1 LCVVS
6 SIFNFKPKDHLM
18 EKSSVKEME
27 DPSQED
33 VISLVNSMFQVSDYN
48 KTEFSLEFKIEDIDF
63 KSKFESLA
71 RKLENMSYVCKLEK
85 MEERGLYV
93 IIQKFSQKKQR
104 KWMSTSWTPRILFV
118 IVISFVMI
126 DGYYRTSG
134 TNSIVEIGDPL
145 EMAAIYTLSLLGIL
159 GVHELG
165 HIIAA
170 KIHGL
175 KTTWPY
181 FIPGLPIIGI
191 PTFGAFIQ
199 SKGLT
204 INREILFDVAIAGP
218 IAGLA
223 IAVIVSIYG
232 AYTAPVLDS
241 EIAAG
246 LFEGSKLIEWD
257 LGEPL
262 LMTAS
267 LALFGKGGAGHEV
280 IMTPIMFAAWI
291 GFLITFLN
299 LLPAW
304 QLDGGHMARTL
315 FGAKLHKYATYGS
328 MAILVLLNYWLM
340 ALLILFMSSRNP
352 SATPLDDISPLSKNR
367 KLAYLGIIVL
377 AILCAPLPSG
387 FLSGLLP

>member
-1 LCVVS
+1 MICI
-6 SIFNFKPKDHLM
+6 SIFNFKPESHLM
-18 EKSSVKEME
+18 ERFSLKKME
-27 DPSQED
+27 EHTQEGI
-33 VISLVNSMFQVSDYN
+33 ISLVNSIFEVSDFT
-48 KTEFSLEFKIEDIDF
+48 KAEFSLEFTIEDLEF
-63 KSKFESLA
+63 KSKFVDLA
-71 RKLENMSYVCKLEK
+71 RKLENMSYVCKLQEINGAK
-85 MEERGLYV
+85 V
-93 IIQKFSQKKQR
+93 IIIQKFAVKKQR
-104 KWMSTSWTPRILFV
+104 KWLSNTWTPRILFV

-145 EMAAIYTLSLLGIL
+145 EIAGIYTLSLLGIL

-165 HIIAA
+165 HIVAA
-170 KIHGL
+170 KAHKL

-181 FIPGLPIIGI
+181 FIPGLPILGI

-218 IAGLA
+218 IAGLV

-232 AYTAPVLDS
+232 AYTAPVI
-241 EIAAG
+241 EQAVAAE
-246 LFEGSKLIEWD
+246 LFAESRLMEWGM
-257 LGEPL
+257 GEPL
-262 LMTAS
+262 LMSAS
-267 LALFGKGGAGHEV
+267 LAMFGKGGAGYQV

-315 FGAKLHKYATYGS
+315 LGQKMHRYATYGS

-340 ALLILFMSSRNP
+340 AILILIMSSRSP
-352 SATPLDDISPLSKNR
+352 SASPLDDVSPLSRNR
-367 KLAYLGIIVL
+367 KFAYIGIVVL
-377 AILCAPLPSG
+377 AVLCAPLPSG
-387 FLSGLLP
+387 FWSSILP

>member
-1 LCVVS
+1 MICV
-6 SIFNFKPKDHLM
+6 SIFNFKPESHLM
-18 EKSSVKEME
+18 ERFSLKKME
-27 DPSQED
+27 ENTQEGI
-33 VISLVNSMFQVSDYN
+33 ISLVNSIFEVSDFT
-48 KTEFSLEFKIEDIDF
+48 KAEFSLEFKIEDLEF
-63 KSKFESLA
+63 KSKFVDLA
-71 RKLENMSYVCKLEK
+71 RKLENMSYVCKLQEIEGAK
-85 MEERGLYV
+85 FI
-93 IIQKFSQKKQR
+93 IIQKFAVKKQR
-104 KWMSTSWTPRILFV
+104 KWLSNTWTPRILFV

-126 DGYYRTSG
+126 DGYYRTYG

-145 EMAAIYTLSLLGIL
+145 EIAGIYTLSLLGIL

-165 HIIAA
+165 HIVAA
-170 KIHGL
+170 KAHKL

-181 FIPGLPIIGI
+181 FIPGLPILGI

-218 IAGLA
+218 IAGLV

-232 AYTAPVLDS
+232 AYTAPVI
-241 EIAAG
+241 EQAVAAE
-246 LFEGSKLIEWD
+246 LFAEDRLMEWSQ
-257 LGEPL
+257 GEPL
-262 LMTAS
+262 LMSAS
-267 LALFGKGGAGHEV
+267 LAMFGKGGAGYQV

-315 FGAKLHKYATYGS
+315 LGQKMHRYATYGS

-340 ALLILFMSSRNP
+340 AILILIMSSRSP
-352 SATPLDDISPLSKNR
+352 SASPLDDISPLSRNR
-367 KLAYLGIIVL
+367 KFAYIGIVVL
-377 AILCAPLPSG
+377 AVLCAPLPSG
-387 FLSGLLP
+387 FWSSILP

>member
-1 LCVVS
+1 MILV
-6 SIFNFKPKDHLM
+6 SIFNFKPESHLM
-18 EKSSVKEME
+18 ERFSLKKME
-27 DPSQED
+27 EHTQEGI
-33 VISLVNSMFQVSDYN
+33 ISLVNSIFEVSDFT
-48 KTEFSLEFKIEDIDF
+48 KAEFSLEFKIEDLEF
-63 KSKFESLA
+63 KSKFVDLA
-71 RKLENMSYVCKLEK
+71 RKLENMSYVCKLQEINGAK
-85 MEERGLYV
+85 V
-93 IIQKFSQKKQR
+93 IIIQKFAVKKQR
-104 KWMSTSWTPRILFV
+104 KWLSNTWTPRILFV

-126 DGYYRTSG
+126 DGYYRTYG

-145 EMAAIYTLSLLGIL
+145 EIAGIYTLSLLGIL

-165 HIIAA
+165 HIVAA
-170 KIHGL
+170 KAHKL

-181 FIPGLPIIGI
+181 FIPGLPILGI

-218 IAGLA
+218 IAGLV

-232 AYTAPVLDS
+232 AYTAPVI
-241 EIAAG
+241 EQAVAAE
-246 LFEGSKLIEWD
+246 LFAESRLMEWSQ
-257 LGEPL
+257 GEPL
-262 LMTAS
+262 LMSAS
-267 LALFGKGGAGHEV
+267 LAMFGKGGAGYQV

-315 FGAKLHKYATYGS
+315 LGQKMHRYATYGS

-340 ALLILFMSSRNP
+340 AILILIMSSRSP
-352 SATPLDDISPLSKNR
+352 SASPLDDISPLSRNR
-367 KLAYLGIIVL
+367 KFAYIGIVVL
-377 AILCAPLPSG
+377 AVLCAPLPSG
-387 FLSGLLP
+387 FWSSILP

>member
-1 LCVVS
+1 MIRI
-6 SIFNFKPKDHLM
+6 SIFNFKPESHLM
-18 EKSSVKEME
+18 ERFSLKKME
-27 DPSQED
+27 ENAQEGI
-33 VISLVNSMFQVSDYN
+33 ISLVNSIFEVSDFT
-48 KTEFSLEFKIEDIDF
+48 KAEFSLEFKIEDLEF
-63 KSKFESLA
+63 KSKFVDLA
-71 RKLENMSYVCKLEK
+71 RKLENMSYVCKLQEIEGAK
-85 MEERGLYV
+85 FI
-93 IIQKFSQKKQR
+93 IIQKFAVKKQR
-104 KWMSTSWTPRILFV
+104 KWLSNTWTPRILFV

-126 DGYYRTSG
+126 DGYYRTYG

-145 EMAAIYTLSLLGIL
+145 EIAGIYTLSLLGIL

-165 HIIAA
+165 HIVAA
-170 KIHGL
+170 KAHKL

-181 FIPGLPIIGI
+181 FIPGLPILGI

-218 IAGLA
+218 IAGLV

-232 AYTAPVLDS
+232 AYTAPVI
-241 EIAAG
+241 EQAVAAE
-246 LFEGSKLIEWD
+246 LFAENRLMEWSQ
-257 LGEPL
+257 GEPL
-262 LMTAS
+262 LMSAS
-267 LALFGKGGAGHEV
+267 LAMFGKGGAGYQV

-315 FGAKLHKYATYGS
+315 LGQKMHRYATYGS

-340 ALLILFMSSRNP
+340 AILILIMSSRSP
-352 SATPLDDISPLSKNR
+352 SASPLDDISPLSRNR
-367 KLAYLGIIVL
+367 KFAYIGIVVL
-377 AILCAPLPSG
+377 AVLCAPLPSG
-387 FLSGLLP
+387 FWSSILP

>member
-1 LCVVS
+1 
-6 SIFNFKPKDHLM
+6 M
-18 EKSSVKEME
+18 ERFSLKKME
-27 DPSQED
+27 EHTQEGI
-33 VISLVNSMFQVSDYN
+33 ISLVNSIFEVSDFT
-48 KTEFSLEFKIEDIDF
+48 KAEFSLEFTIEDLEF
-63 KSKFESLA
+63 KSKFVDLA
-71 RKLENMSYVCKLEK
+71 RKLENMSYVCKLEEINGAK
-85 MEERGLYV
+85 V
-93 IIQKFSQKKQR
+93 IIIQKFAVKKQR
-104 KWMSTSWTPRILFV
+104 KWLSNTWTPRILFV

-126 DGYYRTSG
+126 DGYYRTYG

-145 EMAAIYTLSLLGIL
+145 QMAGIYTLSLLGIL

-165 HIIAA
+165 HIVAA
-170 KIHGL
+170 RAHKL

-181 FIPGLPIIGI
+181 FIPGLPILGI

-218 IAGLA
+218 IAGLV

-232 AYTAPVLDS
+232 AYTAPIIEQAV
-241 EIAAG
+241 AAE
-246 LFEGSKLIEWD
+246 LFAESRLMEWSQ
-257 LGEPL
+257 GEPL
-262 LMTAS
+262 LMSAS
-267 LALFGKGGAGHEV
+267 LAMFGKGGAGYQV

-315 FGAKLHKYATYGS
+315 LGQKMHRYATYGS

-340 ALLILFMSSRNP
+340 AILILIMSSRSP
-352 SATPLDDISPLSKNR
+352 SASPLDDISPLSRNR
-367 KLAYLGIIVL
+367 KFAYIGIVVL
-377 AILCAPLPSG
+377 AVLCAPLPSG
-387 FLSGLLP
+387 FWSSILP

>member
-1 LCVVS
+1 MICI
-6 SIFNFKPKDHLM
+6 SIFNFKPESHLM
-18 EKSSVKEME
+18 ERFSLKKME
-27 DPSQED
+27 ENAQEGI
-33 VISLVNSMFQVSDYN
+33 ISLVNSIFEVSDFT
-48 KTEFSLEFKIEDIDF
+48 KAEFSLEFKIEDLEF
-63 KSKFESLA
+63 KSKFVDLA
-71 RKLENMSYVCKLEK
+71 RKLENMSYVCKLQEIEGAK
-85 MEERGLYV
+85 FI
-93 IIQKFSQKKQR
+93 IIQKFAVKKQR
-104 KWMSTSWTPRILFV
+104 KWLSNTWTPRILFV

-126 DGYYRTSG
+126 DGYYRTYG

-145 EMAAIYTLSLLGIL
+145 EIAGIYTLSLLGIL

-165 HIIAA
+165 HIVAA
-170 KIHGL
+170 KAHKL

-181 FIPGLPIIGI
+181 FIPGLPILGI

-218 IAGLA
+218 IAGLV

-232 AYTAPVLDS
+232 AYTAPVI
-241 EIAAG
+241 EQAVAAE
-246 LFEGSKLIEWD
+246 LFAESRLMEWGM
-257 LGEPL
+257 GEPL
-262 LMTAS
+262 LMSAS
-267 LALFGKGGAGHEV
+267 LAMFGKGGAGYQV

-315 FGAKLHKYATYGS
+315 LGQKMHRYATYGS

-340 ALLILFMSSRNP
+340 AILILIMSSRSP
-352 SATPLDDISPLSKNR
+352 SASPLDDISPLSRNR
-367 KLAYLGIIVL
+367 KFAYIGIVVL
-377 AILCAPLPSG
+377 AVLCAPLPSG
-387 FLSGLLP
+387 FWSSILP

>member
-1 LCVVS
+1 
-6 SIFNFKPKDHLM
+6 M
-18 EKSSVKEME
+18 EKSSIKQME
-27 DPSQED
+27 DPSQENI
-33 VISLVNSMFQVSDYN
+33 ISLVNSIFQVSDFT
-48 KTEFSLEFKIEDIDF
+48 KTEFSLEFKIEDMDF
-63 KSKFESLA
+63 KSKFEGLA
-71 RKLENMSYVCKLEK
+71 RKLEDMRYVCKLEK
-85 MEERGLYV
+85 MEEGGLYV
-93 IIQKFSQKKQR
+93 IIQKFTPKKQR

-118 IVISFVMI
+118 IVISFVMV

-145 EMAAIYTLSLLGIL
+145 EMAAVYTLSLLGIL
-159 GVHELG
+159 GIHELG

-170 KIHGL
+170 KAHGL

-218 IAGLA
+218 IAGLV

-232 AYTAPVLDS
+232 AYTAPILDPN
-241 EIAAG
+241 ITAG
-246 LFEGSKLIEWD
+246 LFEELRLIEWNQ
-257 LGEPL
+257 GEPL

-280 IMTPIMFAAWI
+280 IMTPVMFAAWI

-315 FGAKLHKYATYGS
+315 LGVRLHKYATYGS

-352 SATPLDDISPLSKNR
+352 SASPLDDVSPLSKNR

-377 AILCAPLPSG
+377 AVLCAPLPTGFWSG
-387 FLSGLLP
+387 ILP

>member
-1 LCVVS
+1 MILV
-6 SIFNFKPKDHLM
+6 SIFNFKPESHLM
-18 EKSSVKEME
+18 ERFSLKKME
-27 DPSQED
+27 EHTQEGI
-33 VISLVNSMFQVSDYN
+33 ISLVNSIFEVSDFT
-48 KTEFSLEFKIEDIDF
+48 KAEFSLEFRIEDLEF
-63 KSKFESLA
+63 KSKFVDLA
-71 RKLENMSYVCKLEK
+71 RKLENMSYVCKLEEINGAK
-85 MEERGLYV
+85 V
-93 IIQKFSQKKQR
+93 IIIQKFAVKKQR
-104 KWMSTSWTPRILFV
+104 KWLSNTWTPRILFV

-126 DGYYRTSG
+126 DGYYRTYG

-145 EMAAIYTLSLLGIL
+145 QMAGIYTLSLLGIL

-165 HIIAA
+165 HIVAA
-170 KIHGL
+170 RAHKL

-181 FIPGLPIIGI
+181 FIPGLPILGI

-218 IAGLA
+218 IAGLV

-232 AYTAPVLDS
+232 AYTAPVI
-241 EIAAG
+241 EQAVAAE
-246 LFEGSKLIEWD
+246 LFAEDRLMEWSQ
-257 LGEPL
+257 GEPL
-262 LMTAS
+262 LMSAS
-267 LALFGKGGAGHEV
+267 LAMFGKGGAGYQV

-315 FGAKLHKYATYGS
+315 LGQKMHRYATYGS

-340 ALLILFMSSRNP
+340 AILILIMSSRSP
-352 SATPLDDISPLSKNR
+352 SASPLDDISPLSRNR
-367 KLAYLGIIVL
+367 KFAYIGIVVL
-377 AILCAPLPSG
+377 AVLCAPLPSG
-387 FLSGLLP
+387 FWSSILP

>member
-1 LCVVS
+1 MILV
-6 SIFNFKPKDHLM
+6 SIFNFKPESHLM
-18 EKSSVKEME
+18 ERFSLKKME
-27 DPSQED
+27 EHTQEGI
-33 VISLVNSMFQVSDYN
+33 ISLVNSIFEVSDFT
-48 KTEFSLEFKIEDIDF
+48 KAEFSLEFKIEDLEF
-63 KSKFESLA
+63 KSKFVDLA
-71 RKLENMSYVCKLEK
+71 RKLENMSYVCKLQEINGAK
-85 MEERGLYV
+85 V
-93 IIQKFSQKKQR
+93 IIIQKFAVKKQR
-104 KWMSTSWTPRILFV
+104 KWLSNTWTPRILFV

-145 EMAAIYTLSLLGIL
+145 EIAGIYTLSLLGIL

-165 HIIAA
+165 HIVAA
-170 KIHGL
+170 KAHKL

-181 FIPGLPIIGI
+181 FIPGLPILGI

-218 IAGLA
+218 IAGLV

-232 AYTAPVLDS
+232 AYTAPVI
-241 EIAAG
+241 EQAVAAE
-246 LFEGSKLIEWD
+246 LFAESRLMEWSQ
-257 LGEPL
+257 GEPL
-262 LMTAS
+262 LMSAS
-267 LALFGKGGAGHEV
+267 LAMFGKGGAGYQV

-315 FGAKLHKYATYGS
+315 LGQKMHRYATYGS

-340 ALLILFMSSRNP
+340 AILILIMSSRSP
-352 SATPLDDISPLSKNR
+352 SASPLDDISPLSRNR
-367 KLAYLGIIVL
+367 KFAYIGIVVL
-377 AILCAPLPSG
+377 AVLCAPLPSG
-387 FLSGLLP
+387 FWSSILP

>member
-1 LCVVS
+1 MILV
-6 SIFNFKPKDHLM
+6 SIFNFKPESHLM
-18 EKSSVKEME
+18 ERFSLKKME
-27 DPSQED
+27 ENAQEGI
-33 VISLVNSMFQVSDYN
+33 ISLVNSIFEVSDFT
-48 KTEFSLEFKIEDIDF
+48 KAEFSLEFKIEDLEF
-63 KSKFESLA
+63 KSKFVDLA
-71 RKLENMSYVCKLEK
+71 RKLENMSYVCKLEEINGAK
-85 MEERGLYV
+85 V
-93 IIQKFSQKKQR
+93 IIIQKFAVKKQR
-104 KWMSTSWTPRILFV
+104 KWLSNTWTPRILFV

-145 EMAAIYTLSLLGIL
+145 EIAGIYTLSLLGIL

-165 HIIAA
+165 HIVAA
-170 KIHGL
+170 RAHKL

-181 FIPGLPIIGI
+181 FIPGLPILGI

-218 IAGLA
+218 VAGLV

-232 AYTAPVLDS
+232 AYTAPIIEQAV
-241 EIAAG
+241 AAE
-246 LFEGSKLIEWD
+246 LFAESRLMEWSQ
-257 LGEPL
+257 GEPL
-262 LMTAS
+262 LMSAS
-267 LALFGKGGAGHEV
+267 LAMFGKGGAGYQV

-315 FGAKLHKYATYGS
+315 LGQKMHRYATYGS

-340 ALLILFMSSRNP
+340 AILILIMSSRSP
-352 SATPLDDISPLSKNR
+352 SASPLDDISPLSRNR
-367 KLAYLGIIVL
+367 KFAYIGIVVL
-377 AILCAPLPSG
+377 AVLCAPLPSG
-387 FLSGLLP
+387 FWSSILP